1 MTNPSLPN
9 DFLELSN
16 DASEAATEDSH
27 ATENQ
32 VSLHSDADPVSDPGS
47 SFSGADSDGQVSASS
62 SPSAQATSD
71 RIVLPESTSH
81 QDTGGHTCLLSRRQ
95 AAVMETRLTRQAV
108 VMVIQLIALLR
119 LQHLHHSSQQNR

>member
-47 SFSGADSDGQVSASS
+47 SFSALIQMG
-62 SPSAQATSD
+62 
-71 RIVLPESTSH
+71 R
-81 QDTGGHTCLLSRRQ
+81 CRRHP
-95 AAVMETRLTRQAV
+95 V
-108 VMVIQLIALLR
+108 
-119 LQHLHHSSQQNR
+119 HLHRLPATGLFCLSLRRTRTQGDILASCRVAKQR